1 MRRGQR
7 LQSKFEFNCSVGVMR
22 GIFQTSLALAAAA
35 AGPCCA
41 EDSASSGPRFETY
54 IGADYD
60 GRAASLVS
68 NTVWSVFGPI
78 TQPGFRLKLDG
89 LADVYGNSNAAVFSS
104 SFMAA
109 DLKSVSDIMTG
120 YQFHW
125 GAAWIKLYAGAAFQ
139 VQTRVLSSVGDITNE
154 QNWGAAAAFQSY
166 WRVSDRVWACMN
178 ASWLQ
183 PDNATSLYSRAA
195 YEIYRSDGGFKI
207 SAGVEASLSI
217 NDANNFADGKA
228 LYLYDNYV
236 RGGTLLNLRYGAN
249 DLSLSGGM
257 SDASG
262 DAARPYAA
270 ISYGRQF

>member
-7 LQSKFEFNCSVGVMR
+7 LQSKLEFNCNSVMR
-22 GIFQTSLALAAAA
+22 RTFQTSLAVAALA
-35 AGPCCA
+35 AGPCWA
-41 EDSASSGPRFETY
+41 DDPSPGPRFETY

-68 NTVWSVFGPI
+68 NTVWGVFGPV

-109 DLKSVSDIMTG
+109 DLKSVSDFMAG
-120 YQFHW
+120 YQFQW

-139 VQTRVLSSVGDITNE
+139 VQTRFFWSVGDTANE
-154 QNWGAAAAFQSY
+154 QAIGAAAAIQSY
-166 WRVSDRVWACMN
+166 WRVSDRVWASVN

-195 YEIYRSDGGFKI
+195 YEIFRSDGGVKI
-207 SAGVEASLSI
+207 SAGFEASVSI
-217 NDANNFADGKA
+217 NNADNFAEGKA
-228 LYLYDNYV
+228 LYLYDNYS
-236 RGGTLLNLRYGAN
+236 REGTLLNLRYGRN
-249 DLSLSGGM
+249 DLSLSGGI
-257 SDASG
+257 SEASG
-262 DAARPYAA
+262 DVARPYAT